1 MIEVRKGATRGHA
14 LHGWLDSWHSFSFAD
29 YYDPARMGFGAL
41 RVINEDRIA
50 AGAGFPTHGHQDM
63 EIVTW
68 MLAGTLEH
76 KDSLGTGSVIRPGE
90 AQRMSAGTGIRH
102 SEFNASAQEEARLL
116 QIWLLPQEKSLTPGY
131 EQKRIAAEEMQARFR
146 VIASPDGRDDSVTIH
161 QDASIYATRLSA
173 GESAELS
180 LAPQRRAYLQV
191 ARGAVELKGYPLQQ
205 GDAALLQHEEEV
217 TIRALQDAEVLLFD
231 LA

>member
-1 MIEVRKGATRGHA
+1 MIEVRKSESRGHA
-14 LHGWLDSWHSFSFAD
+14 RHGWLDSWHSFSFAD

-50 AGAGFPTHGHQDM
+50 PGAGFPTHGHQDM

-76 KDSLGTGSVIRPGE
+76 KDSLGSGGLIRPGE
-90 AQRMSAGTGIRH
+90 VQRMSAGTGIRH
-102 SEFNASAQEEARLL
+102 SEFNASAQEAAHLL

-131 EQKRIAAEEMQARFR
+131 EQKRIAAEEMQGRFR

-161 QDASIYATRLSA
+161 QDASIYAARLGA
-173 GESAELS
+173 GESAELA

-205 GDAALLQHEEEV
+205 GDAALLQHEEQV
-217 TIRALQDAEVLLFD
+217 AIRAQQDAEVLLFD

>member
-1 MIEVRKGATRGHA
+1 MIEVRKSESRGHA
-14 LHGWLDSWHSFSFAD
+14 SHGWLDSWHSFSFAD

-76 KDSLGTGSVIRPGE
+76 KDSLGSGGLIRPGE
-90 AQRMSAGTGIRH
+90 VQRMSAGTGIRH
-102 SEFNASAQEEARLL
+102 SEFNASAQEEAHLL
-116 QIWLLPQEKSLTPGY
+116 QIWLLPLEKSLTPGY
-131 EQKRIAAEEMQARFR
+131 EQKRIAAEEMQGRFR
-146 VIASPDGRDDSVTIH
+146 VIASPDGRDASVTLH

-205 GDAALLQHEEEV
+205 GDAALLQHEEQV
-217 TIRALQDAEVLLFD
+217 AIRALQDAEVLLFD

>member
-1 MIEVRKGATRGHA
+1 MIEVRKSESRGHA
-14 LHGWLDSWHSFSFAD
+14 RHGWLDSWHSFSFAD

-76 KDSLGTGSVIRPGE
+76 KDSLGSGGLIRPGE
-90 AQRMSAGTGIRH
+90 VQRMSAGTGIRH
-102 SEFNASAQEEARLL
+102 SEFNASAQEEAHLL

-131 EQKRIAAEEMQARFR
+131 EQKRIAAEEMQGRFR
-146 VIASPDGRDDSVTIH
+146 VIASPDGRDESVTLH

-205 GDAALLQHEEEV
+205 GDAALLQHEEQV
-217 TIRALQDAEVLLFD
+217 AIRALQDAEVLLFD

>member
-1 MIEVRKGATRGHA
+1 MIEVRKSESRGHA
-14 LHGWLDSWHSFSFAD
+14 RHGWLDSWHSFSFAD

-50 AGAGFPTHGHQDM
+50 PGAGFPTHGHQDM

-76 KDSLGTGSVIRPGE
+76 KDSLGSGGLIRPGE
-90 AQRMSAGTGIRH
+90 VQRMSAGTGIRH

-131 EQKRIAAEEMQARFR
+131 EQKGIAAEEMQGRFR

-161 QDASIYATRLSA
+161 QDASIYATRLGA
-173 GESAELS
+173 GESAELA

-205 GDAALLQHEEEV
+205 GDAVLLQHEAQV
-217 TIRALQDAEVLLFD
+217 AIRAQQDAEVLLFD

>member
-1 MIEVRKGATRGHA
+1 MIEVRKSESRGHA
-14 LHGWLDSWHSFSFAD
+14 RHGWLDSWHSFSFAD

-50 AGAGFPTHGHQDM
+50 PGAGFPTHGHQDM

-76 KDSLGTGSVIRPGE
+76 KDSLGSGGLIRPGE
-90 AQRMSAGTGIRH
+90 VQRMSAGTGIRH
-102 SEFNASAQEEARLL
+102 SEFNASAQEEAHLL
-116 QIWLLPQEKSLTPGY
+116 QIWLLPQEKSLAPGY
-131 EQKRIAAEEMQARFR
+131 EQKRIAAEEMQGRFR
-146 VIASPDGRDDSVTIH
+146 VIASLDGRDESVTLH

-205 GDAALLQHEEEV
+205 GDAALLQHEEQV
-217 TIRALQDAEVLLFD
+217 AIRALQDAEVLLFD

>member
-1 MIEVRKGATRGHA
+1 MIEVRKSESRGHA
-14 LHGWLDSWHSFSFAD
+14 RHGWLDSWHSFSFAD

-50 AGAGFPTHGHQDM
+50 PGAGFPTHGHQDM

-76 KDSLGTGSVIRPGE
+76 KDSLGSGGLIRPGE
-90 AQRMSAGTGIRH
+90 VQRMSAGTGIRH
-102 SEFNASAQEEARLL
+102 SEFNASAQEEAHLL
-116 QIWLLPQEKSLTPGY
+116 QIWLLPLEKSLTPGY
-131 EQKRIAAEEMQARFR
+131 EQKRIAAEEMQGRFR
-146 VIASPDGRDDSVTIH
+146 VIASPDGRDASVTLH

-205 GDAALLQHEEEV
+205 GDAALLQHEEQV
-217 TIRALQDAEVLLFD
+217 AIRALQDAEVLLFD

>member
-14 LHGWLDSWHSFSFAD
+14 LHGWLDSWHSFSFAG

-68 MLAGTLEH
+68 MLEGALEH
-76 KDSLGTGSVIRPGE
+76 KDSLGNGSVIRPGE
-90 AQRMSAGTGIRH
+90 VQRMSAGSGIRH
-102 SEFNASAQEEARLL
+102 SEFNASDREDAHLL
-116 QIWLLPQEKSLTPGY
+116 QIWLLPSVPGLPPGY
-131 EQKRIAAEEMQARFR
+131 EQQQIAAEEMQGSFR
-146 VIASPDGRDDSVTIH
+146 VIASPDGRRHSVTLH
-161 QDASIYATRLSA
+161 QDAFIHAARLNP
-173 GESAELS
+173 GEAAELT

-191 ARGAVELKGYPLQQ
+191 ARGAVELKGYPLRQ
-205 GDAALLQHEEEV
+205 GDAALIQREESVRILGLE
-217 TIRALQDAEVLLFD
+217 TAEVLLFD

>member
-1 MIEVRKGATRGHA
+1 MIEVRKSESRGHA
-14 LHGWLDSWHSFSFAD
+14 RHGWLDSWHSFSFAD

-50 AGAGFPTHGHQDM
+50 PGAGFPTHGHQDM

-76 KDSLGTGSVIRPGE
+76 KDSLGSGGLIRPGE
-90 AQRMSAGTGIRH
+90 VQRMSAGTGIRH
-102 SEFNASAQEEARLL
+102 SEFNASAQEEAHLL

-131 EQKRIAAEEMQARFR
+131 EQKRIAAEEMQGRFR
-146 VIASPDGRDDSVTIH
+146 VIASPDGRDASVTLH

-205 GDAALLQHEEEV
+205 GDAALLQHEEQV
-217 TIRALQDAEVLLFD
+217 AIRALQDAEVLLFD